1 MGEKLTTDLALFNVS
16 GSNAIGLPFVD
27 FVFRF

>member
-1 MGEKLTTDLALFNVS
+1 MGEKLTTDLAIFNVS
-16 GSNAIGLPFVD
+16 GSGIIGFPYVD